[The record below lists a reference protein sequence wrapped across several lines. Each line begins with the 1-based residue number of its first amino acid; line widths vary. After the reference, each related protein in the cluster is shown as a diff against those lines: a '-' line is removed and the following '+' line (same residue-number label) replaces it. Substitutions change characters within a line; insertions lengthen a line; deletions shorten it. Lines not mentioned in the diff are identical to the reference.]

1 MRERLELPPVEV
13 NIRLLEVESRLASL
27 LEETA
32 AYPNDAVHE
41 IVNAIEASGCD
52 GYFTSKGDAQSRVK
66 IEVLALDLA
75 WVTPGPYKTWSSKG
89 KQVCFCRHP
98 SGPKR
103 HDDTWYARS
112 LQRYFGAA
120 NARSLLTLPFIYS
133 RKSFV
138 RVHWLTKLS
147 PKRVGIKLG
156 RIIKGGSV
164 KVWMDRF
171 DPIAAVSPRASSWS
185 QRFQEYKTLILH
197 ELHRA
202 LPSYAANDAMLA
214 WVYVGPGTKS
224 DDGSP
229 PPWGASIFLIFR
241 FPIRAADAQRRLKQN
256 VSLLLSNLHNAL
268 RNVAPV
274 ALGTRGEKQNLT
286 QAWAHEFKNLTQDVA
301 VISQLV
307 RRKSSRNVLT
317 SRRGASDLD
326 EQALHLGI
334 QALNAFCRVA
344 YWLFSPNKGDPVPL
358 IPDNGAQAFYHGLAL
373 AIRLIAPSRS
383 GWEYSDLP
391 SFEEILE
398 FFNRTYN
405 LRVRSIDRLVARLPV
420 AFLLFF
426 ALEPVSNIEGK
437 AGTVSI
443 RIRRANNRVYLHQTA
458 EERSGVGDTVKSASV
473 EFLMSEVSRYC
484 SAKLIDID
492 PIVRARTRKRT
503 SSGNFMVERITTFTV
518 HNIHCF

>member
-27 LEETA
+27 LGETA
-32 AYPNDAVHE
+32 AYPDDAVHE

-75 WVTPGPYKTWSSKG
+75 WVTPGPHKTWSSMG

-98 SGPKR
+98 TGPKR
-103 HDDTWYARS
+103 HEDTWYARS
-112 LQRYFGAA
+112 LRRYFGAA

-138 RVHWLTKLS
+138 RVHWLTKS
-147 PKRVGIKLG
+147 TPKNAMKQRR
-156 RIIKGGSV
+156 RIIKSGRVSI
-164 KVWMDRF
+164 WMDRF
-171 DPIAAVSPRASSWS
+171 DPVAAVNPKTSSWS
-185 QRFQEYKTLILH
+185 QRFQEYKTLILN

-202 LPSYAANDAMLA
+202 LPSYDANDAMLA
-214 WVYVGPGTKS
+214 WVYVGPGNKS
-224 DDGSP
+224 EDESP

-241 FPIRAADAQRRLKQN
+241 FPIRAAEAERTLKQH
-256 VSLLLSNLHNAL
+256 VSMLLSNLHNTL

-274 ALGTRGEKQNLT
+274 ALGARGEKQNLT

-301 VISQLV
+301 VMSKIVRANSHRSISKGAV
-307 RRKSSRNVLT
+307 T
-317 SRRGASDLD
+317 SKDLD

-334 QALNAFCRVA
+334 HALNAFCRVA
-344 YWLFSPNKGDPVPL
+344 YWLFSPKSDPLPL
-358 IPDNGAQAFYHGLAL
+358 MADDRAQAFYHGLAL
-373 AIRLIAPSRS
+373 AVRLTGPSRT
-383 GWEYSDLP
+383 GWQYSSLP
-391 SFEEILE
+391 SSEEILT
-398 FFNRTYN
+398 FFNRKYN
-405 LRVRSIDRLVARLPV
+405 LRARSIERLVAIHLPV

-426 ALEPVSNIEGK
+426 ALEPVRNIQNKTGS
-437 AGTVSI
+437 VLI
-443 RIRRANNRVYLHQTA
+443 RLRSANNRVYLHQTTEEPTRVA
-458 EERSGVGDTVKSASV
+458 EVAKSDSV
-473 EFLMSEVSRYC
+473 EFLMSEVNRYC

-492 PIVRARTRKRT
+492 PVVRARTKKRT
-503 SSGNFMVERITTFTV
+503 PAGNFIIERITTFTV